1 LWPWLW
7 RLQGLWRQGLW
18 LSWLW
23 LWRRLRILLRLVGHL
38 PPLLTPSCV
47 QACSGYIEEAKKLM
61 AGFDGVDP
69 AKSCLLAARHRL
81 TRYTRLA
88 RPASGFPSQIKMLAR
103 GLDMNSSDTAGESAM
118 RADPQGAGKP
128 CVLTR

>member
-47 QACSGYIEEAKKLM
+47 QACSGYIEEAKNSWPGSTASTRPSRVCLRHGIASRGTPALPGRR
-61 AGFDGVDP
+61 AGFQV
-69 AKSCLLAARHRL
+69 K
-81 TRYTRLA
+81 
-88 RPASGFPSQIKMLAR
+88 
-103 GLDMNSSDTAGESAM
+103 
-118 RADPQGAGKP
+118 
-128 CVLTR
+128 